1 MYRFSLRLL
10 FSAVLALTLCPVFAD
25 SAPWRIQQAL
35 DLPDWLSLSGTHRMR
50 LESLDQQFRN
60 GRDGGDQVFLFRTL
74 LMAQVKM
81 ENFRIGLEME
91 DSRQELA
98 DSATALNTTIVN
110 PLELL
115 QAYAEVNIDNL
126 FTRGSKSRVR
136 GGRITMDVGSRRLV
150 ARNRYRNTLNA
161 FTGVDWQW
169 TAADKSKLRLFY
181 TLPIQRRVSGNI
193 LDNNPR
199 FDKER
204 GDVRFWGVY
213 YSPASLP
220 WGDSGEVYLFGLNEN
235 DTVDLATAN
244 RDIYTSGFRLYRKPA
259 SGQWD
264 YQLESIFQFGESRA
278 SRTATADLDHF
289 AHYQHAAIGYTFK
302 HPWSPRLLFQ
312 YDYASGDDD
321 ANDDDNNRFS
331 TLFGARRFE
340 YGPTSIYGAFARANL
355 NSPGLRL
362 IVKPRKKVNLMF
374 ALRGF
379 WLASADDA
387 WTTAAISNP
396 AGQSENYIGTQIE
409 TRLRWDI
416 LPRNIR
422 LEAGAAH
429 IFAGDLMD
437 QAGKKDVSYV
447 YTQAVFSF

>member
-1 MYRFSLRLL
+1 MRF
-10 FSAVLALTLCPVFAD
+10 
-25 SAPWRIQQAL
+25 
-35 DLPDWLSLSGTHRMR
+35 
-50 LESLDQQFRN
+50 ESLDQQFRN
-60 GRDGGDQVFLFRTL
+60 GRNGGDQVFLFRTL
-74 LMAQVKM
+74 LMAHVKM
-81 ENFRIGLEME
+81 ENFSIGLEME

-98 DSATALNTTIVN
+98 DSGTPLNTTIVN

-126 FTRGSKSRVR
+126 FTNGSKSRIR

-169 TAADKSKLRLFY
+169 TGADKSKFRLFY
-181 TLPIQRRVSGNI
+181 TLPIQRRVNGNI
-193 LDNNPR
+193 LNNSPR

-204 GDVRFWGVY
+204 KDVRFWGIY
-213 YSPASLP
+213 YSPAQMP

-235 DTVDLATAN
+235 DTPDLATSD
-244 RDIYTSGFRLYRKPA
+244 RDIYTAGFRFYRKA
-259 SGQWD
+259 GKGQWD

-278 SRTATADLDHF
+278 SRTATTDLDHF
-289 AHYQHAAIGYTFK
+289 AHYQHAALGYTFDS
-302 HPWSPRLLFQ
+302 PWSPRLLFQ
-312 YDYASGDDD
+312 YDYASGDDK

-340 YGPTSIYGAFARANL
+340 YGPTSIYGAFARANI

-362 IVKPRKKVNLMF
+362 ILKPKKKINLMF

-379 WLASADDA
+379 WLSSADDA
-387 WTTAAISNP
+387 WTTSGISNP

-416 LPRNIR
+416 IPKNLR
-422 LEAGAAH
+422 LEGGVAH

-437 QAGKKDVSYV
+437 RAGKKDVSYV